1 MLLLPIVMGYID
13 IPGGVQ
19 FPQGAKGLTMA
30 AYGLYPALADHPWFN
45 APEQKARRLDKNE
58 VPLWHDMKDQ
68 ASPNNLPEWID
79 AGKVRMFCGWG
90 FNVNIWPQPEVYA
103 KAIAKLDFA
112 FSADYFYRP
121 DSHRDLDI
129 ILPAAMNYERYAPFG
144 FYGPRVA
151 VRRPVKPLGEA
162 KEDWRI
168 AFEIGCIV
176 DKPEHFFD
184 GDPVKACDFVL
195 RQYEGCNWD
204 DFAAALPK
212 ISVLPAP
219 KPASKKY
226 ELGRLR
232 PDGKPGFNTQSGK
245 LDFAS
250 ERARKFGYPAIPEF
264 RPMMPLSKE
273 FDLRL
278 LNGSR
283 KPYITHSKTRTDQPY
298 LMEIEDALTININ
311 PKEAQKRGIREGD
324 WVEIRSPYGGPV
336 EARAC
341 VSIIV
346 PEGMIDAQYGWLG
359 KQNTQTLMTREHRDP
374 MSGYCC
380 YFEVPVSV
388 KKKA

>member
-1 MLLLPIVMGYID
+1 M
-13 IPGGVQ
+13 
-19 FPQGAKGLTMA
+19 
-30 AYGLYPALADHPWFN
+30 
-45 APEQKARRLDKNE
+45 
-58 VPLWHDMKDQ
+58 
-68 ASPNNLPEWID
+68 
-79 AGKVRMFCGWG
+79 
-90 FNVNIWPQPEVYA
+90 
-103 KAIAKLDFA
+103 
-112 FSADYFYRP
+112 
-121 DSHRDLDI
+121 
-129 ILPAAMNYERYAPFG
+129 
-144 FYGPRVA
+144 
-151 VRRPVKPLGEA
+151 KPLGEA

-195 RQYEGCNWD
+195 RQYEGCNWN

-212 ISVLPAP
+212 VSVLPAP

-226 ELGRLR
+226 EIGRLR

-264 RPMMPLSKE
+264 RSMIPLTKE

-311 PKEAQKRGIREGD
+311 PKEAAKRGIREGD

-380 YFEVPVSV
+380 YFEVPVNV
-388 KKKA
+388 TKKA